1 MTIKILGMIIMSEY
15 KLKFII
21 NSQSGFQLE
30 HTTSC
35 LTNPS
40 YFTSIDSI
48 LGFNTLF
55 TDIVLKDELHQ
66 QTFKV

>member
-1 MTIKILGMIIMSEY
+1 MTIKILSMIIMSEY

-21 NSQSGFQLE
+21 NSQSGFRLK
-30 HTTSC
+30 HIAFC

-48 LGFNTLF
+48 LGLNTLF